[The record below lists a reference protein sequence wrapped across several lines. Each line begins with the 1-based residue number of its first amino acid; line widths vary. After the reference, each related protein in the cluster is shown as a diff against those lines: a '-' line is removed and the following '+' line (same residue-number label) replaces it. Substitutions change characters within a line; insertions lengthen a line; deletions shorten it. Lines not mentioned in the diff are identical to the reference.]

1 MLYVSEASESIGP
14 NLKLWRYLDFTKFV
28 SMLDKKS
35 LYFSRLDTLNDPF
48 EGSHTR
54 NHIDT
59 RIGKF
64 TDELIEFC
72 RKKDP
77 TVDKEKLSR
86 INSST
91 NKVQRELIY
100 VNCWHNNE
108 YESSA
113 MWKSYLKGDEGVAIE
128 SSVNRLLLSLKQTK
142 DVIFM
147 GKVKYIDYEKESIT
161 DEDHTIP
168 FLYKRKSFQHEN
180 EVRLNLRLPFHEII
194 NGVLTIYPD
203 MEIPDIMKAEDIMWT
218 KERIGAL
225 GVYIPINLDAL
236 IEKVYVSPTADDW
249 FYDLVESV
257 SENYCLK
264 KEVVQSALADRSP
277 LF

>member
-1 MLYVSEASESIGP
+1 MLYVSEAFESISP

-35 LYFSRLDTLNDPF
+35 LYFSRLDTLDDPF

-54 NHIDT
+54 NHIGT
-59 RIGKF
+59 RIGKY

-72 RKKDP
+72 RSIDP
-77 TVDKEKLSR
+77 TINNEKLSR
-86 INSST
+86 IDSLT

-128 SSVNRLLLSLKQTK
+128 SSANRLLLSLKQTK
-142 DVIFM
+142 DIIFM

-161 DEDHTIP
+161 DEDKSIP
-168 FLYKRKSFQHEN
+168 FLYKRKSFEHKKEI
-180 EVRLNLRLPFHEII
+180 RLNLRMPWHEII
-194 NGVLTIYPD
+194 NGVLTTYPD

-218 KERIGAL
+218 KERLGAL

-236 IEKVYVSPTADDW
+236 IEKVYVSPTAEDW
-249 FYDLVESV
+249 FYDLVKSV
-257 SENYCLK
+257 SAKYCLK
-264 KEVVQSALADRSP
+264 KEVVQSTLADGSP